1 MQLAQDKTF
10 SLCYTDNA
18 VERGP
23 IENMQNERKEL
34 DKTMINE
41 VVLNNSKDLAQKHF
55 VEGILYEDIMSYL
68 PEMKQYVEGTL
79 LAALTMEIDMDKIRE
94 RRNKMLY
101 EKLLANPE
109 LKNTIINELVKNGLA
124 HTLAYSYKQNLS
136 NGASKVI
143 DGRTIYE
150 DLSEDK
156 IIENTRRTVFMREF
170 YSYLSTYQIAL
181 KAEYLDKKIDAEK
194 LAAEQT
200 NRSR

>member
-1 MQLAQDKTF
+1 
-10 SLCYTDNA
+10 
-18 VERGP
+18 
-23 IENMQNERKEL
+23 MQNERKEL

-41 VVLNNSKDLAQKHF
+41 VVLNNGKDLAQKHF